1 MAVSISPDILRGPD
15 NAFSVR
21 RCSILRRHLAFCRK
35 TNSFVQ
41 KGLFRR
47 MAKKQIVQF
56 IDDIDGKVLEEF
68 ETVRWS
74 LDGKQYEFD
83 TSPKH
88 AQQFRDSL
96 TKYVEASRAVT
107 GRRGARRA
115 AAPSGSGGTRSKEQT
130 QAIRDW
136 ANSNGYEVSNRG
148 RIPIEVVEAFEAA
161 H

>member
-1 MAVSISPDILRGPD
+1 
-15 NAFSVR
+15 
-21 RCSILRRHLAFCRK
+21 
-35 TNSFVQ
+35 
-41 KGLFRR
+41 

-96 TKYVEASRAVT
+96 SKYVEASRAVA
-107 GRRGARRA
+107 GRRGARKATA
-115 AAPSGSGGTRSKEQT
+115 AATAGGGTTRSKEQT

>member
-1 MAVSISPDILRGPD
+1 
-15 NAFSVR
+15 
-21 RCSILRRHLAFCRK
+21 
-35 TNSFVQ
+35 
-41 KGLFRR
+41 

-56 IDDIDGKVLEEF
+56 IDDIDGKVLDEF

-74 LDGKQYEFD
+74 LDGRSYEFD

-88 AQQFRDSL
+88 AQQFRDL
-96 TKYVEASRAVT
+96 VAKYVEASRTVN
-107 GRRGARRA
+107 GRGAGKRKTV
-115 AAPSGSGGTRSKEQT
+115 GSTGGTRSKEQT

>member
-1 MAVSISPDILRGPD
+1 
-15 NAFSVR
+15 
-21 RCSILRRHLAFCRK
+21 
-35 TNSFVQ
+35 
-41 KGLFRR
+41 

-96 TKYVEASRAVT
+96 TKYVEASRAVS
-107 GRRGARRA
+107 GNRGGRRA
-115 AAPSGSGGTRSKEQT
+115 AAATSGTGGTRSKEQT

-136 ANSNGYEVSNRG
+136 ANSNGFEVSDRG
-148 RIPIEVVEAFEAA
+148 RIPINVVEAFEAA

>member
-1 MAVSISPDILRGPD
+1 
-15 NAFSVR
+15 
-21 RCSILRRHLAFCRK
+21 
-35 TNSFVQ
+35 
-41 KGLFRR
+41 

-56 IDDIDGKVLEEF
+56 IDDIDGKVLDEF

-74 LDGKQYEFD
+74 LDGRQYEFD

-96 TKYVEASRAVT
+96 TKYVEASRAVA

-115 AAPSGSGGTRSKEQT
+115 TPASGGGTRSKEQT

-136 ANSNGYEVSNRG
+136 ANSNGFEVSNRG
-148 RIPIEVVEAFEAA
+148 RIPIEAVEAFEAA

>member
-1 MAVSISPDILRGPD
+1 
-15 NAFSVR
+15 
-21 RCSILRRHLAFCRK
+21 
-35 TNSFVQ
+35 
-41 KGLFRR
+41 

-96 TKYVEASRAVT
+96 TKYVEASRAVS
-107 GRRGARRA
+107 GNRGGRRA
-115 AAPSGSGGTRSKEQT
+115 AAASPGTGGTRSKEQT

-136 ANSNGYEVSNRG
+136 ANSNGFEVSDRG
-148 RIPIEVVEAFEAA
+148 RIPINVVEAFEAA

>member
-1 MAVSISPDILRGPD
+1 
-15 NAFSVR
+15 
-21 RCSILRRHLAFCRK
+21 
-35 TNSFVQ
+35 
-41 KGLFRR
+41 

-96 TKYVEASRAVT
+96 TKYVEASRAVAG
-107 GRRGARRA
+107 GRRGGRA
-115 AAPSGSGGTRSKEQT
+115 AAAASGNGGTRSKEQT

-136 ANSNGYEVSNRG
+136 ANANGLPVSDRG
-148 RIPIEVVEAFEAA
+148 RIPINVVEAFEAA

>member
-1 MAVSISPDILRGPD
+1 
-15 NAFSVR
+15 
-21 RCSILRRHLAFCRK
+21 
-35 TNSFVQ
+35 
-41 KGLFRR
+41 

-74 LDGKQYEFD
+74 LDGRQYEFD

-96 TKYVEASRAVT
+96 VKYVEASRAVA
-107 GRRGARRA
+107 GRRGKRA
-115 AAPSGSGGTRSKEQT
+115 LVPAGATRSKEQT

-148 RIPIEVVEAFEAA
+148 RIPIEVVDAFEAA